1 MAYSEDYR
9 KGIMKLHEQGESLT
23 SLHKKLG
30 ISRST
35 LTEWK
40 QKCQNGES
48 LKKKEITRT
57 ARKFHDGELKKLIEK
72 DCDITYEKIASHFG
86 GPVSGAF
93 DACVRNKITIKKS
106 KNI

>member
-40 QKCQNGES
+40 QKWKNGES
-48 LKKKEITRT
+48 LSPKELERK
-57 ARKFHDGELKKLIEK
+57 ARKFQDEALKKLVEG
-72 DCDITYEKIASHFG
+72 DCDITYEKIAEHFKG
-86 GPVSGAF
+86 SISGAF
-93 DACVRNKITIKKS
+93 DACTRNKITIKKR
-106 KNI
+106 

>member
-35 LTEWK
+35 MTEWK
-40 QKCQNGES
+40 QKWQKGEAIG
-48 LKKKEITRT
+48 KKELD
-57 ARKFHDGELKKLIEK
+57 RKPRKYDNEELKKLVEN
-72 DCDITYEKIASHFG
+72 DSDITYEKIAASFG
-86 GPVSGAF
+86 GSVSGAF
-93 DACVRNKITIKKS
+93 DACVRNKITIKK
-106 KNI
+106 K

>member
-35 LTEWK
+35 LNDWK
-40 QKCQNGES
+40 QKWKKGERLS
-48 LKKKEITRT
+48 KKELDRK
-57 ARKFHDGELKKLIEK
+57 ARKYHDEELKKLVEK
-72 DCDITYEKIASHFG
+72 DSDITYEKIAEHFG
-86 GPVSGAF
+86 GSVSGAF
-93 DACVRNKITIKKS
+93 DACARNKITIKKR
-106 KNI
+106 

>member
-35 LTEWK
+35 LNEWK
-40 QKCQNGES
+40 QKYQKGERLYMS
-48 LKKKEITRT
+48 SE
-57 ARKFHDGELKKLIEK
+57 
-72 DCDITYEKIASHFG
+72 
-86 GPVSGAF
+86 
-93 DACVRNKITIKKS
+93 N
-106 KNI
+106 